1 MMRIGLVAL
10 LVISSVSAAMAQQA
24 GDSAK
29 ASIIAEVKKVQAREQ
44 QAIKDKDATAL
55 CNLLAD
61 GWAYTNQMGET
72 IHKAQYC
79 TEMTNGDLRLPYI
92 SEDDVKYHV
101 YGEKTAIVNGR
112 STSMMVY
119 HGKVSV
125 GPRRFTITFSK
136 LGNQWKEVAHMES
149 LITVEQ

>member
-1 MMRIGLVAL
+1 MTRIFLVTL
-10 LVISSVSAAMAQQA
+10 LIISSVAGVKAQQTGDA
-24 GDSAK
+24 GKTAVIDE
-29 ASIIAEVKKVQAREQ
+29 IKKLQAAQ
-44 QAIKDKDATAL
+44 LQAIKNKDAAAL
-55 CNLLAD
+55 CDLLAD

-79 TEMTNGDLRLPYI
+79 SEMTNGTLRLPYI
-92 SEDDVKYHV
+92 TEDDVKYHV

-112 STSMMVY
+112 STSLMVY

-136 LGNQWKEVAHMES
+136 LGGQWKEVAHMES
-149 LITVEQ
+149 VITVEQ